1 MVRNVDDLDFCLA
14 SHPQSI
20 LEGLR
25 SLCSQPKLVDVTLSA
40 GGRDFPCHRGVLAL
54 CSSYFRCMF
63 SGDFVESIAA
73 RVELPDVDPDI
84 LGRLLDFAYTGKLTI
99 NQSNVEGLIQTSSR
113 LQFQAVRAVCS
124 RYLQN
129 QIDATNCLGI
139 LEFGEIHGC
148 PEVMAKARAFL
159 LENFEA
165 VQQGEEFLL
174 QEKER
179 LASCLRDEGLQVRSE
194 CARVEAILKWVGHH
208 QESRLCHLPEL
219 LGLCRLALLSLDYL
233 SGSLLQDG
241 LVQASASCREAV
253 EKVHME
259 KMHLVSE
266 CTGRVNP
273 SASPQPNLQEVLF
286 VMGGRSLDDEN
297 SDEDSDED
305 DEPSLR
311 ERRPQPGNC
320 TFYNTKTKEWHEL
333 PNFPNP
339 NKWGFSMVSLNNDVY
354 VTGGSRGSNTNTW
367 STTETWKYIT
377 KEGRWVTV
385 APMLR
390 PRTNHSSATL
400 NGEIYVIGGTTAD
413 RVEMERY
420 DPYHNTWASTC
431 PALKYVTN
439 FTATACQGKLYVIG
453 SCAVKYNALTMQCY
467 NPVIDS
473 WMSICSPFIPK
484 YLSSPRSV
492 CVEGTIYLLA
502 DNTKKVYCYDSDANM
517 WQKIQLLH
525 MLHENGGLVV
535 LDGRL
540 FVTGGHWK
548 GMEGDYGVEVE
559 VYNRACDTW
568 EVDTFLPRLWFYTG
582 LSTIFLDPTHWPQIF
597 PADAT

>member
-1 MVRNVDDLDFCLA
+1 MVRNVDDLDFCLP
-14 SHPQSI
+14 SHPQTI

-25 SLCSQPKLVDVTLSA
+25 TLCSQPKMVDVTLSA

-54 CSSYFRCMF
+54 CSAYFGSMF

-73 RVELPDVDPDI
+73 RVELQEVDPDI
-84 LGRLLDFAYTGKLTI
+84 LGCLLDFAYTGKLTI
-99 NQSNVEGLIQTSSR
+99 NQSNVEGLIRTSSR
-113 LQFQAVRAVCS
+113 LQFQTVRAVCT
-124 RYLQN
+124 RYLQH

-148 PEVMAKARAFL
+148 PEVVAKARAFL

-165 VQQGEEFLL
+165 IQMSEEFLL
-174 QEKER
+174 QEKDR
-179 LASCLRDEGLQVRSE
+179 LVSCLSHDGLQIRCE
-194 CARVEAILKWVGHH
+194 RTRVEAVLRWVGHWK
-208 QESRLCHLPEL
+208 EPRLAHMPEL
-219 LGLCRLALLSLDYL
+219 LGRCRLELLDRDYL
-233 SGSLLQDG
+233 RGTLMQDP
-241 LVQASASCREAV
+241 LVQSSDGCREAL

-259 KMHLVSE
+259 ASWKLSSLI
-266 CTGRVNP
+266 CLCGR
-273 SASPQPNLQEVLF
+273 L
-286 VMGGRSLDDEN
+286 LDDD
-297 SDEDSDED
+297 SDDDSDDEDGERARA
-305 DEPSLR
+305 R
-311 ERRPQPGNC
+311 ERRAQPRNC
-320 TFYNTKTKEWHEL
+320 AFYNTKTKQWHEL

-339 NKWGFSMVSLNNDVY
+339 NKWGFSMRSNKMSLSPV
-354 VTGGSRGSNTNTW
+354 GGSRGSNTNTW

-400 NGEIYVIGGTTAD
+400 NGEIYVIGGTTLT
-413 RVEMERY
+413 RVEVERY
-420 DPYHNTWASTC
+420 DPYHNTWTATC
-431 PALKYVTN
+431 PAVKYVTN
-439 FTATACQGKLYVIG
+439 FTCTACQGKLYVIG
-453 SCAVKYNALTMQCY
+453 SCAYNPLTMQCY

-492 CVEGTIYLLA
+492 CMEGNIYLLA
-502 DNTKKVYCYDSDANM
+502 DNTKKVYSYDPDANM

-525 MLHENGGLVV
+525 MLHENGGLVS

-540 FVTGGHWK
+540 YVTGGHWK

-559 VYNRACDTW
+559 VYNRASDTW
-568 EVDTFLPRLWFYTG
+568 EVEGVLPRLWFYSG
-582 LSTIFLDPTHWPQIF
+582 VSTIFLDPSNWPHIF
-597 PADAT
+597 PADDT

>member
-1 MVRNVDDLDFCLA
+1 MVRNVDDLDFCLS
-14 SHPQSI
+14 SHAQSI

-25 SLCSQPKLVDVTLSA
+25 SLCSQPKLVDVTLRA

-73 RVELPDVDPDI
+73 RVELQDVDPDI
-84 LGRLLDFAYTGKLTI
+84 LGCLLDFAYTGKLTI
-99 NQSNVEGLIQTSSR
+99 NQSNVEGLIQTSSQ
-113 LQFQAVRAVCS
+113 LQFQTVRAVCS
-124 RYLQN
+124 RYLQH

-179 LASCLRDEGLQVRSE
+179 LVSCLRDEGLQVRSE
-194 CARVEAILKWVGHH
+194 CARVEAILKWVGHRK
-208 QESRLCHLPEL
+208 ESRLCHLPEL
-219 LGLCRLALLSLDYL
+219 LSLCRLALLSLDYL
-233 SGSLLQDG
+233 GGRLLQDG
-241 LVQASASCREAV
+241 LVQASAGCREAV

-259 KMHLVSE
+259 KMHLVPE
-266 CTGRVNP
+266 CTGRAN
-273 SASPQPNLQEVLF
+273 SSTSPQPNLQEVLF
-286 VMGGRSLDDEN
+286 VMGGRSLDD
-297 SDEDSDED
+297 DSDDDDSEED
-305 DEPSLR
+305 NEQSPR
-311 ERRPQPGNC
+311 ESRVQPRNC
-320 TFYNTKTKEWHEL
+320 GFYNTKTKQWHEL

-390 PRTNHSSATL
+390 PRTNHSSVAL
-400 NGEIYVIGGTTAD
+400 NGEIYVIGGTTSD
-413 RVEMERY
+413 RVEMEHY
-420 DPYHNTWASTC
+420 DPYHDTWASTC

-439 FTATACQGKLYVIG
+439 FTAAACQGKLYVIG

-492 CVEGTIYLLA
+492 CVEGIIYLLA
-502 DNTKKVYCYDSDANM
+502 DNTKKVYCYDPDANM

-525 MLHENGGLVV
+525 MLHENGGLVT

-568 EVDTFLPRLWFYTG
+568 EVESFLPRLWFYSG
-582 LSTIFLDPTHWPQIF
+582 LSTIFLDPAHWPEIF

>member
-25 SLCSQPKLVDVTLSA
+25 SLCSHPKLVDVTLSA

-54 CSSYFRCMF
+54 CSMYFRSMF

-73 RVELPDVDPDI
+73 RVELQDVDPDI
-84 LGRLLDFAYTGKLTI
+84 LSSLLEFAYTGKLTI
-99 NQSNVEGLIQTSSR
+99 NQGNVEGLICTSSQ
-113 LQFQAVRAVCS
+113 LQFQTVRTVCS
-124 RYLQN
+124 RYLQH

-148 PEVMAKARAFL
+148 PEVVAKAGAFL

-165 VQQGEEFLL
+165 VQQNEEFLL
-174 QEKER
+174 LGKDR
-179 LASCLRDEGLQVRSE
+179 LAACLSNEGLQTRSE
-194 CARVEAILKWVGHH
+194 CTRVEAALTWVRHH
-208 QESRLCHLPEL
+208 EESRLCHLPEL
-219 LGLCRLALLSLDYL
+219 LALARLSHLSPDYL
-233 SGSLLQDG
+233 ADNLLKDS
-241 LVQASASCREAV
+241 LVQASPSCREAV
-253 EKVHME
+253 ENVHRE
-259 KMHLVSE
+259 KMDLAP
-266 CTGRVNP
+266 GYMDRVN
-273 SASPQPNLQEVLF
+273 SQSPQANLQEVLF
-286 VMGGRSLDDEN
+286 VMGGRSLDD
-297 SDEDSDED
+297 SDDEDEDED
-305 DEPSLR
+305 RDPRLLPR
-311 ERRPQPGNC
+311 NC
-320 TFYNTKTKEWHEL
+320 AFYNTKTQEWHQL

-339 NKWGFSMVSLNNDVY
+339 NKWGYSMVSLNNDVY

-377 KEGRWVTV
+377 REGRWVTV

-390 PRTNHSSATL
+390 PRTNHTSATL
-400 NGEIYVIGGTTAD
+400 NGEIYVIGGTTLNY
-413 RVEMERY
+413 VEVEHY
-420 DPYHNTWASTC
+420 DPYNDTWDVTC
-431 PALKYVTN
+431 PAVKYVTN
-439 FTATACQGKLYVIG
+439 FTATACHGKLYVVG

-473 WMSICSPFIPK
+473 WSIICSPFIPK

-492 CVEGTIYLLA
+492 CVDGIIYLIA
-502 DNTKKVYCYDSDANM
+502 DNTKKVYAYDPEANM
-517 WQKIQLLH
+517 WQKVQFLH

-535 LDGRL
+535 LDGQL

-559 VYNRACDTW
+559 VYNRASNAWKVEC
-568 EVDTFLPRLWFYTG
+568 FLPRLWFYSGTC
-582 LSTIFLDPTHWPQIF
+582 TIFLDPSQWPDPF
-597 PADAT
+597 PVDST